1 MVKLSGLDKLY
12 DNIVDSA
19 KTPIYVPN
27 VEIAKILQNN
37 GVLRANDIVFL
48 QDIEQLRRMPEQ

>member
-1 MVKLSGLDKLY
+1 MNRVKDLIDP
-12 DNIVDSA
+12 NIVGSA

>member
-1 MVKLSGLDKLY
+1 MNRVKELIDP
-12 DNIVDSA
+12 NIVDSA

>member
-1 MVKLSGLDKLY
+1 MNRVIDLIDP
-12 DNIVDSA
+12 NIVGAA